1 MMIRNVAILIPA
13 LNPDE
18 KLVALVEKL
27 KSIGL
32 VNILVIDDGSDN
44 GSSQEVFKKVQSCR
58 VDVVS
63 HKVNRG
69 KGAALKTG
77 IAYLKENQPEVIG
90 VVTADADGQ
99 HTPED
104 ILKVAVT
111 MAAADKIVL
120 GTRDLS
126 RAEVPLTSKIGNT
139 FSAIYY
145 RLKTGKVLKDTQ
157 TGLRGIP
164 AKYFD
169 FALGVDGDRY
179 EYEMR
184 FLEKMNEREI
194 AYQTVDIETIYEKDR
209 VTHFRT
215 VSDSITIYKSFFKNI
230 ASSMLSAGVDIAGF
244 FLGVNLGLSIFLAT
258 TVARVISGVFNF
270 SLNKIWVFE
279 KKDSHN
285 TRSESLKYMA
295 LFLVQ
300 MVLSSILTNAVSSL
314 LTFSS
319 GLLISKILVDCLL
332 FVTNYIGQRHWIF
345 PSNSRKKIRK
355 NSMKNKHTFAYLY
368 SIVLFVFTAW
378 SLLDTFV
385 IADRIA
391 VVDASAANT
400 SIYAELDSAVA
411 TNESQAA
418 VVTDNSTSVTSNSS
432 ADTTVTDESE
442 TISDEPIITDYSY
455 QDANIQ
461 ITINV
466 IREYNTD
473 IYIADVVISDIA
485 YLKTAL
491 ANNTFGRNIK
501 DTTSSMA
508 EEHDAILAINGDYY
522 GFRNSGFVLRNGVLY
537 QSTAR
542 SSSSEALVINADGSF
557 EIVNEAATDAQAL
570 YDEGALQIFSFG
582 PGLIE
587 DGVITVNGNS
597 EVSQSKTS
605 NPRTAIGMID
615 PLHYIFLVSDGRT
628 SDNAGLSL
636 LELAEV
642 MQEYGCT
649 VAYNLDGGGSSTMV
663 FNGQVINNPTDGRS
677 YGERNVSDIIY
688 IGGSL

>member
-1 MMIRNVAILIPA
+1 
-13 LNPDE
+13 
-18 KLVALVEKL
+18 
-27 KSIGL
+27 
-32 VNILVIDDGSDN
+32 
-44 GSSQEVFKKVQSCR
+44 
-58 VDVVS
+58 
-63 HKVNRG
+63 
-69 KGAALKTG
+69 
-77 IAYLKENQPEVIG
+77 
-90 VVTADADGQ
+90 
-99 HTPED
+99 
-104 ILKVAVT
+104 
-111 MAAADKIVL
+111 
-120 GTRDLS
+120 
-126 RAEVPLTSKIGNT
+126 
-139 FSAIYY
+139 
-145 RLKTGKVLKDTQ
+145 
-157 TGLRGIP
+157 
-164 AKYFD
+164 
-169 FALGVDGDRY
+169 
-179 EYEMR
+179 
-184 FLEKMNEREI
+184 
-194 AYQTVDIETIYEKDR
+194 
-209 VTHFRT
+209 
-215 VSDSITIYKSFFKNI
+215 
-230 ASSMLSAGVDIAGF
+230 
-244 FLGVNLGLSIFLAT
+244 
-258 TVARVISGVFNF
+258 
-270 SLNKIWVFE
+270 
-279 KKDSHN
+279 
-285 TRSESLKYMA
+285 
-295 LFLVQ
+295 
-300 MVLSSILTNAVSSL
+300 
-314 LTFSS
+314 
-319 GLLISKILVDCLL
+319 
-332 FVTNYIGQRHWIF
+332 
-345 PSNSRKKIRK
+345 
-355 NSMKNKHTFAYLY
+355 MKNKHTFAYLY

-557 EIVNEAATDAQAL
+557 EIVNEATTDAQAL

-587 DGVITVNGNS
+587 GGVITVNSNS

-636 LELAEV
+636 LELAKV

>member
-1 MMIRNVAILIPA
+1 MIRNVAILIPA

-58 VDVVS
+58 VDMVS

-77 IAYLKENQPEVIG
+77 IAYIKENQPEVIG

-258 TVARVISGVFNF
+258 TVARVISGVLNF

-285 TRSESLKYMA
+285 TRSESLKYLA

-300 MVLSSILTNAVSSL
+300 MVLSGILTNAVSSL

-345 PSNSRKKIRK
+345 PSNSRKKTRK

-378 SLLDTFV
+378 SLLDNFV

-400 SIYAELDSAVA
+400 SIYAELESAVA
-411 TNESQAA
+411 RNESQAA

-636 LELAEV
+636 LELAPSSDMPFASRSEV
-642 MQEYGCT
+642 KVLPEPEGPKIASLSLDWT
-649 VAYNLDGGGSSTMV
+649 LVALVNS
-663 FNGQVINNPTDGRS
+663 
-677 YGERNVSDIIY
+677 
-688 IGGSL
+688 